1 MGKQIKKKPTT
12 AGFFSDPAVKKIM
25 SDPRRKAGVDAK
37 YRHLEFLEEIEK
49 IRKSKGLS
57 QNDLARLTKISQM
70 EISRIEHGKR
80 NITFE
85 TYFRIINSLGYE
97 PVFKYRKI
105 QNVHAKQAG

>member
-1 MGKQIKKKPTT
+1 MKKNTKRRPTT
-12 AGFFSDPAVKKIM
+12 TGFFSDPEVRKIM
-25 SDPRRKAGVDAK
+25 ADPKRKAGIDAK
-37 YRHLEFLEEIEK
+37 YRHLEFLEDIEK
-49 IRKSKGLS
+49 IRKSEGLS

-80 NITFE
+80 NITLE

-105 QNVHAKQAG
+105 HHAQI